1 MNNFETPKQS
11 SAEEPREIKKLNFY
25 KDTARKT
32 LSGELTYG
40 DTVYEDLRK
49 SLTEAEE
56 AGIDVSALKVETEEI
71 IAQIPKAEINNVLK
85 KTEEFVE
92 SEDVASAKSWHADL
106 EKRISYWESKEVF
119 ENEEILAFQK
129 RCNEIGSKLYS

>member
-1 MNNFETPKQS
+1 MNKFESPQN
-11 SAEEPREIKKLNFY
+11 SAEEPREIQKLNFY

-40 DTVYEDLRK
+40 DTVYEDLKK

-56 AGIDVSALKVETEEI
+56 AGLDISSSKAEIEEI
-71 IAQIPKAEINNVLK
+71 IGKIPRAEISNVLK

-92 SEDVASAKSWHADL
+92 SGDVASAKSWHADL
-106 EKRISYWESKEVF
+106 EKRIGYWESKEVF

>member
-1 MNNFETPKQS
+1 MNKFESPQN

-40 DTVYEDLRK
+40 DTVYEDLKK
-49 SLTEAEE
+49 SLTEAEDT
-56 AGIDVSALKVETEEI
+56 GIDASTFKAEIEEI
-71 IAQIPKAEINNVLK
+71 IAKIPRAEINNVLK
-85 KTEEFVE
+85 KTEEFTE
-92 SEDVASAKSWHADL
+92 SRDIASAKSWHADL
-106 EKRISYWESKEVF
+106 EKRIGYWESKGVL

-129 RCNEIGSKLYS
+129 RCNEIGSTLYS